1 MRPTQIPFFVFICL
15 VLLAG
20 GAAAQDPEDIEGGKD
35 TPYFTRM
42 PNFFID
48 VTNDREFDSY
58 TFFDGKKEVAVE
70 GKVYQTRYHRKEDS
84 PQTSILQIRRNYA
97 NAIKAMGAR
106 ILFEGQYEEF
116 LDTRAGCVV
125 ITALLAKGG
134 NEAWIEVWPE
144 NDYSYFLTVVER
156 QAMKQEVSATDMLG
170 ALNTDGY
177 IALDIHFDT
186 GKSSIKPDSQ
196 PLLDQIVELLRTNP
210 DLNLSIE
217 GHTDNVG
224 DPKSNKTLSDAR
236 AKSVKDVLVKAGI
249 ASARLSAAGFGQEK
263 PVADNRTDEGR
274 AKNRRV
280 ELVKK

>member
-70 GKVYQTRYHRKEDS
+70 GKIYQTRYHRKEDS
-84 PQTSILQIRRNYA
+84 PQTSVLQIRRNYA

-144 NDYSYFLTVVER
+144 TDYSYFLTVVER

-236 AKSVKDVLVKAGI
+236 AKSVKDALVKAGI
-249 ASARLSAAGFGQEK
+249 ASARLSAVGFGQEK